1 MSLTKTL
8 CIFQLVI
15 LKTDQYH
22 LFRFIAKNTIKLI
35 LAGVII
41 GGFHRYDLIVALFLL
56 SYLVYTLIRKFEQND
71 EEKWVYLIGVI
82 LTSLLGIICETW
94 GVSNQ
99 YWSYHNL
106 GDSREFPYWL
116 PVAWAWA
123 FAFIYSI
130 EKQIIQ
136 AKNIQSTSSKM
147 ALAIVIAMIFPTM
160 GEIVV
165 INLGAWSYHWPLQ
178 FFGVPL
184 LAIFLL
190 IVFHVGISF
199 LMAVILRRFKID
211 NVVFSPAAD
220 QLITKD

>member
-1 MSLTKTL
+1 MPL
-8 CIFQLVI
+8 
-15 LKTDQYH
+15 LKTNQYP
-22 LFRFIAKNTIKLI
+22 LCRLIAKNTIKLI

-41 GGFHRYDLIVALFLL
+41 GGFHQYDLIVALFLL
-56 SYLVYTLIRKFEQND
+56 SYLVFTLIRKFKQND
-71 EEKWVYLIGVI
+71 KDKWVYLIGVS
-82 LTSLLGIICETW
+82 LTSLLGIICESW
-94 GVSNQ
+94 GVYNQ

-106 GDSREFPYWL
+106 DNNREFPYWL

-136 AKNIQSTSSKM
+136 VKNIQATSSKVV
-147 ALAIVIAMIFPTM
+147 LAAILAMIFPTV

-190 IVFHVGISF
+190 VVFHVGISF
-199 LMAVILRRFKID
+199 LMAVILRRFKI
-211 NVVFSPAAD
+211 NNIVFSPVAD
-220 QLITKD
+220 E

>member
-1 MSLTKTL
+1 M
-8 CIFQLVI
+8 
-15 LKTDQYH
+15 
-22 LFRFIAKNTIKLI
+22 I

-41 GGFHRYDLIVALFLL
+41 GSFHRYDLMVALFLF
-56 SYLVYTLIRKFEQND
+56 SYLVYTLVRKFKQND
-71 EEKWVYLIGVI
+71 EEKWVYLIGVS
-82 LTSLLGIICETW
+82 LTSLLGIICESW

-106 GDSREFPYWL
+106 DGNREFPYWL

-123 FAFIYSI
+123 FAFIYSV

-136 AKNIQSTSSKM
+136 IKNIHSTSSKVG
-147 ALAIVIAMIFPTM
+147 LAMVIAMIFPTI
-160 GEIVV
+160 GEMVV

-199 LMAVILRRFKID
+199 LMAIILRRFKID
-211 NVVFSPAAD
+211 NVVFSRTAD
-220 QLITKD
+220 QLNPNA

>member
-1 MSLTKTL
+1 M
-8 CIFQLVI
+8 
-15 LKTDQYH
+15 
-22 LFRFIAKNTIKLI
+22 
-35 LAGVII
+35 
-41 GGFHRYDLIVALFLL
+41 VALFLF
-56 SYLVYTLIRKFEQND
+56 SYLVYTLVRKFKQND
-71 EEKWVYLIGVI
+71 EEKWVYLIGVS
-82 LTSLLGIICETW
+82 LTSLLGIICESW

-106 GDSREFPYWL
+106 DGNREFPYWL

-123 FAFIYSI
+123 FAFIYSV

-136 AKNIQSTSSKM
+136 IKNIHSTSSKVG
-147 ALAIVIAMIFPTM
+147 LAMVIAMIFPTI
-160 GEIVV
+160 GEMVV

-199 LMAVILRRFKID
+199 LMAIILRRFKID
-211 NVVFSPAAD
+211 NVVFSRTAD
-220 QLITKD
+220 QLNPNA

>member
-1 MSLTKTL
+1 MRLIQRIL
-8 CIFQLVI
+8 QLPI
-15 LKTDQYH
+15 LKTDQYR
-22 LFRFIAKNTIKLI
+22 LFRFISKNIIKLI

-56 SYLVYTLIRKFEQND
+56 SYLVYTLVCKFKQND
-71 EEKWVYLIGVI
+71 EEKWVYLIGVS
-82 LTSLLGIICETW
+82 LTSLLGIICEFW

-106 GDSREFPYWL
+106 DGNREFPYWL

-136 AKNIQSTSSKM
+136 IKNIQSTSSKVI
-147 ALAIVIAMIFPTM
+147 LAMVIAMVFPTI

-190 IVFHVGISF
+190 MVFHVGISF

-211 NVVFSPAAD
+211 NIVFSRTAD
-220 QLITKD
+220 QLKTNT